1 MWEKIRTKWNAFR
14 VDDEDDDT
22 KKHLSQSDKRSLLFG
37 YFLISLL
44 LIAFVTLLIKVNDL
58 RADRRSDAA
67 MEELLN
73 MVISYMESATEDEY
87 DEIARTIRHDLVF
100 SVYEKDMEKYIRYI
114 PNTSKKCRACK
125 ESYPAQAVLVSL
137 NTGELYPLDLSE
149 RGINPEDYQGNMRLT
164 CGYDEISRTADW
176 RLCIGD

>member
-87 DEIARTIRHDLVF
+87 DEIARTIRHDP
-100 SVYEKDMEKYIRYI
+100 VY
-114 PNTSKKCRACK
+114 
-125 ESYPAQAVLVSL
+125 
-137 NTGELYPLDLSE
+137 
-149 RGINPEDYQGNMRLT
+149 PEYF
-164 CGYDEISRTADW
+164 
-176 RLCIGD
+176 